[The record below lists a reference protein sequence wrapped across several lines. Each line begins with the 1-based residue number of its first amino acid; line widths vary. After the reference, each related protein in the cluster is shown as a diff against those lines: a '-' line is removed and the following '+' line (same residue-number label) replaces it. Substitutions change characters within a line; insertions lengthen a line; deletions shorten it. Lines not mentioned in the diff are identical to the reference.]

1 MSAALS
7 RTIALTLASEA
18 AAVAATTWVTR
29 RFAGIYAEHEVDAYF
44 VLRQVL
50 GWVLSVGLFGLNVS
64 LPRALARD
72 RAAPAR
78 RRQVMAALMLA
89 APVLAAIA
97 LVALVAPHAAARLLL
112 RDAGAASLV
121 VAASLLFAANALFGI
136 AAASLQ
142 GLDRFGLLAGFRV
155 VAWAI
160 APVAVT
166 ALAGGRASLPSLL
179 VWWSGTIFVLDLGL
193 FAVVARDVRGVA
205 TGPSPPADAP
215 PVSHTARALF
225 RFGGIR
231 MIGALAQ
238 LSSVALAPTLVL
250 WCGGEPRAAA
260 AFGVAAM
267 FTMLLAPVRLALQ
280 PVALTQLAA
289 LADDDPRA
297 RRLAIDYTAVALCAA
312 AAATAALGM
321 SADRLVALWL
331 GGRYATEAAALR
343 LSILVI
349 GLHFLCYTLEGALD
363 PKDDRDARPQAQLAA
378 VAVFVVG
385 VMIAARARAG
395 WPGVLAAQLV
405 AAVVQVALYF
415 VVLARRYGLPRGREV
430 VHGAV
435 TVGLGCAL
443 VGIIARD
450 AEPGARTT
458 VVLVAAEAVAAM
470 AFVALA
476 RAAGARWPALILGNF
491 RSERREPCV
500 ASAAPSAS
508 TAAPSRPG
516 SSSA

>member
-1 MSAALS
+1 MSATLS

-29 RFAGIYAEHEVDAYF
+29 RFAGLYVEHEVDAYF

-64 LPRALARD
+64 LPRALARQ
-72 RAAPAR
+72 REPYAR
-78 RRQVMAALMLA
+78 GRQVLAALMLA

-97 LVALVAPHAAARLLL
+97 LVALVAPRAAARLLL
-112 RDAGAASLV
+112 YDAGAAALV
-121 VAASLLFAANALFGI
+121 IAASLLFAANALFGI

-142 GLDRFGLLAGFRV
+142 GLDRFGLLAAFRV

-166 ALAGGRASLPSLL
+166 AFAGGRASLPALL
-179 VWWSGTIFVLDLGL
+179 AWWSGAIFVLDAAL
-193 FAVVARDVRGVA
+193 FLVVARDVRG
-205 TGPSPPADAP
+205 PPTTSAP
-215 PVSHTARALF
+215 PVSATARALF
-225 RFGGIR
+225 RFGGVR
-231 MIGALAQ
+231 MVGALAQ

-250 WCGGEPRAAA
+250 WCGGDARAAA
-260 AFGVAAM
+260 AFSVAAM

-289 LADDDPRA
+289 LDDDDPRA

-312 AAATAALGM
+312 AGATAALAM
-321 SADRLVALWL
+321 SADRLVGLWL
-331 GGRYATEAAALR
+331 GGRYAAEAAALR

-363 PKDDRDARPQAQLAA
+363 PKDERDARPQAQLAA
-378 VAVFVVG
+378 AAVFVVG
-385 VMIAARARAG
+385 VMVAAKARAG

-405 AAVVQVALYF
+405 AAAVQTALYL
-415 VVLARRYGLPRGREV
+415 VVLARRYGLPAAREL

-435 TVGLGCAL
+435 TVGIACGL
-443 VGIIARD
+443 VGLVARRSGS
-450 AEPGARTT
+450 GARGTL
-458 VVLVAAEAVAAM
+458 VLVGAEAATAIV
-470 AFVALA
+470 FVALA
-476 RAAGARWPALILGNF
+476 RAAGARWPGLVLGNF
-491 RSERREPCV
+491 RSERRPPCA

-516 SSSA
+516 SSSG

>member
-1 MSAALS
+1 MSAGLS
-7 RTIALTLASEA
+7 RTIALTLLSEA

-29 RFAGIYAEHEVDAYF
+29 RFAGLYVEHEVDAYF

-64 LPRALARD
+64 LPRALARET
-72 RAAPAR
+72 APSAR
-78 RRQVMAALMLA
+78 GRHVLAALMLA

-97 LVALVAPHAAARLLL
+97 FVALVAPHAAARLLL
-112 RDAGAASLV
+112 YDAGAAALV
-121 VAASLLFAANALFGI
+121 IAASLLFAANALFGI

-142 GLDRFGLLAGFRV
+142 GLDRFGLLAAFRV

-160 APVAVT
+160 APVTVT
-166 ALAGGRASLPSLL
+166 ALAGGRASLPALL
-179 VWWSGTIFVLDLGL
+179 AWWSGAIFVLDAAL
-193 FAVVARDVRGVA
+193 FLVVARDVRGRPTA
-205 TGPSPPADAP
+205 AAP
-215 PVSHTARALF
+215 PVTATARALF
-225 RFGGIR
+225 RFGGVR
-231 MIGALAQ
+231 MVGALAQ

-250 WCGGEPRAAA
+250 WCGGDARAAA
-260 AFGVAAM
+260 AFSVAAM

-312 AAATAALGM
+312 AGATAALAM
-321 SADRLVALWL
+321 SADRLVGLWL
-331 GGRYATEAAALR
+331 GGRYAAEAAALR

-363 PKDDRDARPQAQLAA
+363 PKDERDARPQAQLAA
-378 VAVFVVG
+378 AAVFVVG
-385 VMIAARARAG
+385 VMVAAKARAG

-405 AAVVQVALYF
+405 AASVQTALYF
-415 VVLARRYGLPRGREV
+415 VVLARRYGLPAAREL

-435 TVGLGCAL
+435 TVGLGCAI
-443 VGIIARD
+443 VGVIARSRGGGVRD
-450 AEPGARTT
+450 TI
-458 VVLVAAEAVAAM
+458 VLVVAEAATAIF
-470 AFVALA
+470 FVALA
-476 RAAGARWPALILGNF
+476 RAAGARWPALVLGNF
-491 RSERREPCV
+491 RSERSSPCV

-508 TAAPSRPG
+508 TAAPSPPG
-516 SSSA
+516 SSSG